1 MISSYRW
8 RKCMKKEEL
17 KTLLIRLTPELHKQM
32 RHISIDTGISLNE
45 YVIEA
50 FKKIVEEYN
59 KEKSNGIK

>member
-1 MISSYRW
+1 
-8 RKCMKKEEL
+8 MKNEEL

-50 FKKIVEEYN
+50 FKKIVEEYD